1 MAIPKTPSLGRGT
14 CRASGI
20 EFKIRKVI
28 PNSFLGYATTGELR
42 RESWSVLTALFQLG
56 SISNKELFQQRHNRM
71 TTNIRLCIQRLE
83 RRAKL
88 TGSGHKAIEFR
99 IDISST

>member
-1 MAIPKTPSLGRGT
+1 MVISKTPSLGRRA

-28 PNSFLGYATTGELR
+28 PNSILGYATIGELR
-42 RESWSVLTALFQLG
+42 RESWSVLNALFQLG
-56 SISNKELFQQRHNRM
+56 SISNKELFQERHNGM

-83 RRAKL
+83 CRAKL
-88 TGSGHKAIEFR
+88 TGSGHKTIEFR
-99 IDISST
+99 IDIRST

>member
-1 MAIPKTPSLGRGT
+1 MVISKTPSLGRGA
-14 CRASGI
+14 CRASGV

-42 RESWSVLTALFQLG
+42 RESWSVLNA
-56 SISNKELFQQRHNRM
+56 LFQQRHNRM

>member
-1 MAIPKTPSLGRGT
+1 MVIPKTPPLGRRA
-14 CRASGI
+14 CRARGI

-28 PNSFLGYATTGELR
+28 PNSFLGYATTSELR
-42 RESWSVLTALFQLG
+42 RESWSVLKALFQLG

-71 TTNIRLCIQRLE
+71 TTNIRLRIQRLE

-99 IDISST
+99 IDISGT